1 MGHTASHKNV
11 RGGSVKT
18 LNQRKANI
26 QAIADDGGYSF
37 AEAEKIYDSSLG
49 YGEGNITIIEGNNA
63 DNLEEKKIVVGKI
76 NRNKKKYKT
85 VLEDDAGNLYELDGV
100 TP

>member
-18 LNQRKANI
+18 LNQRKREI

-37 AEAEKIYDSSLG
+37 EQAEKIYESSLG
-49 YGEGNITIIEGNNA
+49 YGEGNITIFDGDNA
-63 DNLEEKKIVVGKI
+63 VSYTHLTLPTKRIV
-76 NRNKKKYKT
+76 
-85 VLEDDAGNLYELDGV
+85 
-100 TP
+100 